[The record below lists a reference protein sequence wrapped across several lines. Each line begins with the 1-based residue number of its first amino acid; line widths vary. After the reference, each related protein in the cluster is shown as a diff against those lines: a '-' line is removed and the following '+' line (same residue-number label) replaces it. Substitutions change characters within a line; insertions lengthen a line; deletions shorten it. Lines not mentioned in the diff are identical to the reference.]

1 MIRLFKLLKPYAG
14 LLALSLF
21 MVLLS
26 NAMQLVLPALT
37 ADLVNE
43 GIMKAD
49 LDTIRNKGLMMLAVS
64 AFGAVVSIINS
75 YCSSK
80 TSSGYAMVLRREVF
94 HKVES
99 LSQSDIDKIGVPSL
113 ITRTTNDI
121 RGIQDFILS
130 GLRVLV
136 TVPILLVGGLVM
148 SIKMNPE
155 LTKILFIIIPIVAVV
170 AIILYMF
177 LSPKFALMQ
186 KKTDQLNKI
195 VREKITG
202 IRVIRAFNRI
212 EHEDKRFAQ
221 ANLELTDISL
231 TINRFMAGLM
241 PVGLFIIYGLMASL
255 LWVASNNIAKLDAV
269 ADAERINATIGNLQ
283 AFVVYI
289 GLVVFAISMA
299 ATIFIAIPKARI
311 SLKRINEVL
320 DLEPIVTETDKPSLI
335 EPEKRKGVLE
345 FINVSYSY
353 PGSDVPAVR
362 NISFKCSP
370 GEVTAVIGATG
381 SGKTT
386 LINLIPRLY
395 DVTEGQ
401 ILLDGVDIR
410 ELPFDE
416 LHSRLAFIPQKAFLF
431 SGTVEDNL
439 RFGKEDA
446 TEDEIMWALEIA
458 QAKTFV
464 DSLPEKTQ
472 NLISQS
478 GTNLSGGQKQ
488 RLAIARAIIRGADIC
503 IFDDSFSAL
512 DLTTDA
518 RLRAAIK
525 EHLSYSNIIIVAQR
539 VSTILDADRIIV
551 MDKGEIAGMGTHS
564 ELLESCEIYRDIVR
578 SQHLE
583 EEVSA

>member
-1 MIRLFKLLKPYAG
+1 
-14 LLALSLF
+14 
-21 MVLLS
+21 
-26 NAMQLVLPALT
+26 
-37 ADLVNE
+37 
-43 GIMKAD
+43 
-49 LDTIRNKGLMMLAVS
+49 
-64 AFGAVVSIINS
+64 
-75 YCSSK
+75 
-80 TSSGYAMVLRREVF
+80 
-94 HKVES
+94 
-99 LSQSDIDKIGVPSL
+99 
-113 ITRTTNDI
+113 
-121 RGIQDFILS
+121 
-130 GLRVLV
+130 
-136 TVPILLVGGLVM
+136 M

-416 LHSRLAFIPQKAFLF
+416 LHSPCLHSQKAFLF
-431 SGTVEDNL
+431 SGTVEDN
-439 RFGKEDA
+439 
-446 TEDEIMWALEIA
+446 
-458 QAKTFV
+458 
-464 DSLPEKTQ
+464 
-472 NLISQS
+472 
-478 GTNLSGGQKQ
+478 
-488 RLAIARAIIRGADIC
+488 
-503 IFDDSFSAL
+503 SAL
-512 DLTTDA
+512 
-518 RLRAAIK
+518 RQGGR
-525 EHLSYSNIIIVAQR
+525 NR
-539 VSTILDADRIIV
+539 
-551 MDKGEIAGMGTHS
+551 G
-564 ELLESCEIYRDIVR
+564 RDYVG
-578 SQHLE
+578 S
-583 EEVSA
+583 